1 MLLIWL
7 SIFQGYDRNISVLL
21 LSFLDHEIN
30 LCKDKI
36 LYIRYPHTQCM
47 NANTRSFFPYT
58 YIRIGSIK
66 YTFFFSL

>member
-7 SIFQGYDRNISVLL
+7 SILQGYDRNISVLL

-47 NANTRSFFPYT
+47 NAMVVCPQRT
-58 YIRIGSIK
+58 Y
-66 YTFFFSL
+66 